1 MKKIFAG
8 IILLIFLVFFSLI
21 AILSTVGL
29 ETNRFN
35 ELISRKIYQFNNNI
49 DIKLNT
55 IKFKINIKKFN
66 LFLETNNSKL
76 IYRNVGIPIK
86 SIKVFTDFNSLI
98 NSDPKIN
105 KIEISLKKIS
115 ISELKKVSAALKP
128 SNLKSIINNK

>member
-1 MKKIFAG
+1 M
-8 IILLIFLVFFSLI
+8 FFSLI

-115 ISELKKVSAALKP
+115 ISELKVLAALKP
-128 SNLKSIINNK
+128 